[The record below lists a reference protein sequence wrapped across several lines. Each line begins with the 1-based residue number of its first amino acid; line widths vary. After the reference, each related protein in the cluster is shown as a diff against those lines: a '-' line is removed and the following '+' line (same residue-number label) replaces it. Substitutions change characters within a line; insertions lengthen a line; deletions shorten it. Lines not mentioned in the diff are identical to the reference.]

1 MPPFYHEPRSL
12 LFDSVLSLNVK
23 VGSSAKYSSLFSL
36 ISLCLTS
43 TALVSLFPYLS
54 RHSSNFLLSGSRSYP
69 YPPLSLAASTSF
81 MPGHGFFSTSLQCE
95 PERHLLVD

>member
-1 MPPFYHEPRSL
+1 MHPFYYEPHSL
-12 LFDSVLSLNVK
+12 LLDSVLSLNVR
-23 VGSSAKYSSLFSL
+23 VASSAKYSSLFFF

-54 RHSSNFLLSGSRSYP
+54 RHSSKFLLSGSRSYP

-81 MPGHGFFSTSLQCE
+81 MPEHGFFSTSLQSE